1 MQTAEQTDT
10 TVNGRKC
17 ATVML
22 QEPVKRGDTLIASI
36 QLMKPRTADL
46 RGLLIPDVLQMDVDT
61 LAKLLPRITVPTLT
75 KPDIDNLDPA
85 DLVAC
90 AMGVAGFLVPTSV
103 MDQAQ
108 A

>member
-61 LAKLLPRITVPTLT
+61 LAKLLPRITVPTLH